1 MPMYEYKCTKCGN
14 LFNKLIWSP
23 SDEKDLKCPRCDA
36 KKPERQVSQVGGTSG
51 SGCSTEAP
59 RTPYVRRYG

>member
-14 LFNKLIWSP
+14 NFTKLIWSP

-36 KKPERQVSQVGGTSG
+36 KKPERQVSQVGGSG
-51 SGCSTEAP
+51 SGCSTDAP